1 MNAKFGRGAAI
12 LFYRGMSRF
21 IGYFARGC
29 LAIVPIAATL
39 YILWWVVRT
48 TDALIGVTIPGL
60 GIVVAIAL
68 ITFVGF
74 LVSNVIGSRI
84 YWLFD
89 QLMQRVPFVK
99 LLYTSIRDLIETF
112 VGEKKQIGQPVSVR
126 LSPENENRI
135 LGLLTRDDLRPFGLP
150 DHVAVYLPQ
159 AYNIGGQVLAIRRDQ
174 VEPIKIAPSEMLT
187 FMMSGGA
194 AGPSSGG

>member
-1 MNAKFGRGAAI
+1 MT
-12 LFYRGMSRF
+12 RF
-21 IGYFARGC
+21 FGYFARGC
-29 LAIVPIAATL
+29 LAIVPVAATI

-60 GIVVAIAL
+60 GLVVAFGL
-68 ITFVGF
+68 ITLVGF

-84 YWLFD
+84 YQLFD
-89 QLMQRVPFVK
+89 RIMQRVPLVK

-112 VGEKKQIGQPVSVR
+112 VGENKQIGRPVSVR
-126 LSPENENRI
+126 LSAGSESRV
-135 LGLLTRDDLRPFGLP
+135 LGLLTRDDLSPLGLP

-159 AYNIGGQVLAIRRDQ
+159 AYNIGGQVLAIHREH
-174 VEPIKIAPSEMLT
+174 VEPIDVSSSEMLT

-194 AGPSSGG
+194 SGLAG